1 MNADIKEQIMKNF
14 FRESGIPSSTLTA
27 STDAS
32 VDLIAPPGSG
42 KAIVIVDILSHA
54 ISSFKDV
61 PSVNYV
67 VPPAASIGAGNI
79 ILHVG
84 AGASNLSSPIKLAE
98 NTGLQQ
104 DSVNKVTVIYYIE
117 DL

>member
-1 MNADIKEQIMKNF
+1 MSNL
-14 FRESGIPSSTLTA
+14 FRESGIPRSSSVA

-32 VDLIAPPGSG
+32 VDFIAPPGSG

-54 ISSFKDV
+54 IASFKDV
-61 PSVNYV
+61 SSVNYV
-67 VPPAASIGAGNI
+67 APPGASAGLGDI

-104 DSVNKVTVIYYIE
+104 DSVNKVTVVYYIE
-117 DL
+117 EV